1 MKYFLLYLFVEVM
14 VSSSVSGSIGGLNTF
29 LEIIVSAVIGII
41 ILQNFKYSLMDS
53 IMEARSGQITQEE
66 FIKTNVAKAIGAVL
80 LIVPGFFTDI
90 VGVLLQFGILTMI
103 FSRIFK
109 FKKINGSINKED
121 SYTTFE
127 HPQNN
132 RSYAKE
138 RDDEIIDVEVIDDNN
153 SIKH

>member
-1 MKYFLLYLFVEVM
+1 M
-14 VSSSVSGSIGGLNTF
+14 VSSSISGSIGGLNTF
-29 LEIIVSAVIGII
+29 LEIIISAVVGIV

-53 IMEARSGQITQEE
+53 IMEARSGQITQDE
-66 FIKTNVAKAIGAVL
+66 FIKTNVAKAIGAAL

-90 VGVLLQFGILTMI
+90 LGVLLQFGMLSIL

-127 HPQNN
+127 YPQNN
-132 RSYAKE
+132 RSYSKE
-138 RDDEIIDVEVIDDNN
+138 QNDEIIDVEIIDDNK
-153 SIKH
+153 SIK